1 LQDLLWRS
9 VDDVLDMDKQG
20 GMGNIPMHQA
30 KVLDRRT
37 RLEGEIGNL
46 EEVFGH
52 DHLRQM
58 VASVRD
64 IRALLRVK
72 MEDSNDLQV
81 RVQHHLRTAPPTAAT
96 TRKSIEREPLTD
108 ESGFHRGGT
117 VCTWAV
123 RHSPSTAAEA
133 MTSRARRKRGATR
146 AAYWAEF
153 CY

>member
-1 LQDLLWRS
+1 MLRWDWLQDLLWRS

-52 DHLRQM
+52 EHLHQM

-81 RVQHHLRTAPPTAAT
+81 CASL
-96 TRKSIEREPLTD
+96 
-108 ESGFHRGGT
+108 
-117 VCTWAV
+117 
-123 RHSPSTAAEA
+123 SP
-133 MTSRARRKRGATR
+133 
-146 AAYWAEF
+146 
-153 CY
+153 